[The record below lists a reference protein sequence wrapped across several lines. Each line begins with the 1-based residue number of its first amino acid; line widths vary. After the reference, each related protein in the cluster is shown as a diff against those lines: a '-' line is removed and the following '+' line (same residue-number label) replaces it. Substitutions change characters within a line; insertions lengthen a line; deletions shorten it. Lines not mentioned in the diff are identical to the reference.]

1 VTSAAPIVF
10 VATCDLSAQL
20 RGRSAPISR
29 LDQVLADGLGWVPA
43 NLAITAA
50 GPLATGER
58 FGSRGDLRLA
68 PDQSTVCRVPADGTH
83 PAVDLYLADQTEID
97 GRPWSCCPRTFLRDA
112 IADLA
117 AAGLYVRAAFEHEF
131 MVRDADISSPFSW
144 HRARAAEPFGT
155 DLVTLL
161 EQVGLEPETWLP
173 EFGPGQFE
181 ITLVP
186 AAALVAAD
194 RAVLLRE
201 LVRDLA
207 RRRGAR
213 VTFAPLPNPDGVGNG
228 VHVHFS
234 LTDADGRPALFD
246 PARPGQLS
254 ARGGAFA
261 AGILRHAPAL
271 TALTAASA
279 VSFQRLVPHR
289 WSVGGIYL
297 AERDREALL
306 RICPVPGRGD
316 AAQDAAA
323 FNLEFRAA
331 DATANPWLVLGGLI
345 RAGLHGLQ
353 SDYPPAAVSTDADP
367 SPALA
372 AEPLPASLDVALA
385 ALEADEVVSGW
396 LDPRLRHTYLAVK
409 RADLAAVADLSE
421 HEQCEWVADVY

>member
-1 VTSAAPIVF
+1 VSSAAPIVF
-10 VATCDLSAQL
+10 VATCDLSAHL

-29 LDQVLADGLGWVPA
+29 VGRVLADGLGWVPA

-50 GPLATGER
+50 GPLAEGEA
-58 FGSRGDLRLA
+58 FGSRGDLRLS
-68 PDQSTVCRVPADGTH
+68 PDASTLCPVPADGTH

-97 GRPWSCCPRTFLRDA
+97 GRPWPCCPRTFLRDA

-117 AAGLYVRAAFEHEF
+117 AAGLHVRAAFEHEF
-131 MVRDADISSPFSW
+131 MICDAEVSPPFSW
-144 HRARAAEPFGT
+144 HRARSAEPFGT

-161 EQVGLEPETWLP
+161 EQVGLQPETWLP
-173 EFGPGQFE
+173 EYGRGQFE

-213 VTFAPLPNPDGVGNG
+213 VTFAPLPDPDDVGNG

-234 LTDADGRPALFD
+234 LTDDDGRPALFD
-246 PARPGQLS
+246 PSRPGRLS
-254 ARGGAFA
+254 ARGAAFA

-271 TALTAASA
+271 TALTAASP
-279 VSFQRLVPHR
+279 VSFLRLVPHR
-289 WSVGGIYL
+289 WSAGGIYL

-306 RICPVPGRGD
+306 RICPTPGQGD
-316 AAQDAAA
+316 PDDDGAA

-331 DATANPWLVLGGLI
+331 DATANPWLVLGALI
-345 RAGLHGLQ
+345 RAGLQGLQ
-353 SDYPPAAVSTDADP
+353 ADYPPAPVSTDADNG
-367 SPALA
+367 PALA
-372 AEPLPASLDVALA
+372 AAPLPTSLDAALD

-409 RADLAAVADLSE
+409 RSDLAAMAGLSEREQCGRVAD
-421 HEQCEWVADVY
+421 AY